1 MQIETGIHNHFY
13 SIGPGYKKLGLE
25 ADNHQRH
32 SPQME
37 VVPAVTSLT
46 VHVAA
51 VLTDSFALTF
61 C

>member
-1 MQIETGIHNHFY
+1 MQIETGIHKHFY
-13 SIGPGYKKLGLE
+13 SIGPGYKKLGRE

-37 VVPAVTSLT
+37 VEPAVTALT
-46 VHVAA
+46 VRVAA
-51 VLTDSFALTF
+51 VLTESCAFTF